1 MPYSGEHA
9 AQQESPESFVDNS
22 FKRYMKNLPPG
33 VTFIMGRRK
42 DRDQMQVQS
51 VRFNAEQWTIAQ
63 SKKWLKENDYQVG
76 QFEEAVS
83 KKWSVA
89 VPITKV
95 AEDEQLAFGW
105 ASVITDEDGD
115 TITDYQ
121 DDRISIPELEKA
133 AYEYVQHSR
142 EATEMHVR
150 KGIAE
155 LVESVVVTPEKREAM
170 GITEGIS
177 GWWVGFHV
185 SDPEVWGKVKDG
197 TYTEFSIGGSAKRKA
212 VA

>member
-1 MPYSGEHA
+1 MPYPGEHA
-9 AQQESPESFVDNS
+9 ARQESPDAFVESS
-22 FKRYMKNLPPG
+22 FKRYVKHLPTG
-33 VTFIMGRRK
+33 VSFIMGRPK
-42 DRDQMQVQS
+42 DKDQMQVQS
-51 VRFNAEQWTIAQ
+51 VRFNINQWSVPEA
-63 SKKWLKENDYQVG
+63 KKWLKENDYRVG
-76 QFEEAVS
+76 QFEEAVA
-83 KKWSVA
+83 KHWSVA

-95 AEDEQLAFGW
+95 AAEERLAFGW
-105 ASVITDEDGD
+105 ASVVTDDCGETLVDH
-115 TITDYQ
+115 Q

-133 AYEYVQHSR
+133 AYTYVQHSR

-155 LVESVVVTPEKREAM
+155 LVESVVITPEKREAM
-170 GITEGIS
+170 GIGAGVS

-185 SDPEVWGKVKDG
+185 SDPDVWSKVKDG